1 MNSSARRTLV
11 AIDLDEAARAETQQY
26 TDLAIAE
33 EHTAQHV
40 GNMTSQALNELRQQR
55 DETDALMEAIKKND
69 KLLQAAINEHAQRVS
84 SVIASKVIIAEQLG
98 HLRELF
104 APVTPVLTQ
113 LNGGTQANLILR
125 TITYFTLRLHRRLSD
140 HTSMGWKLTRY

>member
-1 MNSSARRTLV
+1 V
-11 AIDLDEAARAETQQY
+11 ATDPDERMRSNYEVTGSTTGSLPDTYSDPAP
-26 TDLAIAE
+26 DPVAIAE
-33 EHTAQHV
+33 ERTTQFV

-55 DETDALMEAIKKND
+55 DETDALMEAMKKND
-69 KLLQAAINEHAQRVS
+69 KLLQAAINEHAERVA

-113 LNGGTQANLILR
+113 LNGGPKA
-125 TITYFTLRLHRRLSD
+125 
-140 HTSMGWKLTRY
+140 